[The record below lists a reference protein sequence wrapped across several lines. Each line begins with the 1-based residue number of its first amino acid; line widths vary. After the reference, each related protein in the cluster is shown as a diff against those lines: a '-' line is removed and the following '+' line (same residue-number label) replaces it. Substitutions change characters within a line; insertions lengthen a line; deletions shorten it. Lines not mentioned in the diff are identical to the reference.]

1 MASVSTDVLLVGS
14 GAMSST
20 LGSLLKQLDPS
31 LNMMMVEQLDS
42 VAQESTNAWMNAGT
56 GHAAYCEL
64 NYTPQQAD
72 GSITLDNAYSI
83 NEKFKISLQ
92 FWSYLVE
99 QEALPAP
106 ENFIKPVPHISF
118 VWGDE
123 NVEFLRNRYQHLSS
137 SHLFTGMEFSDD
149 PVVLKEWMP
158 LVMNGR
164 DTAQKM
170 AGTRVNHGS
179 DVNFAAVSRGMT
191 RNLQSSDNFKLLLS
205 HSVKKLKQDSC
216 KKWTVSIRDEKTGT
230 VSTIKAGFVFLGAG
244 GAAIKLLQKSKIS
257 ESKLYGGFPVSGQW
271 LVCNK
276 AEIVKQHKAKVYGK
290 ASIGTPPMSIPHL
303 DLRVVD
309 GKEALLFGP
318 FAGFTT
324 RFMKHG
330 SVFDLFSS
338 INFNNIR
345 AMIKVGFDN
354 QDLLR
359 YLISEVLQ
367 TRQSRIKSLR
377 EYYPEVDINDWFLA
391 GAGQR
396 VQIIKKCPDNVGKL
410 EFGTEVVTAADH
422 SLATLLGASPGASVS
437 VDAMIQVIEKCF
449 AVQLA
454 TEQWQQKIKQM
465 IPSYGESLI
474 NNKELSEKIHEY
486 TLSTLKLNAL

>member
-1 MASVSTDVLLVGS
+1 
-14 GAMSST
+14 
-20 LGSLLKQLDPS
+20 
-31 LNMMMVEQLDS
+31 
-42 VAQESTNAWMNAGT
+42 
-56 GHAAYCEL
+56 
-64 NYTPQQAD
+64 
-72 GSITLDNAYSI
+72 
-83 NEKFKISLQ
+83 
-92 FWSYLVE
+92 
-99 QEALPAP
+99 
-106 ENFIKPVPHISF
+106 
-118 VWGDE
+118 
-123 NVEFLRNRYQHLSS
+123 
-137 SHLFTGMEFSDD
+137 
-149 PVVLKEWMP
+149 
-158 LVMNGR
+158 
-164 DTAQKM
+164 
-170 AGTRVNHGS
+170 
-179 DVNFAAVSRGMT
+179 
-191 RNLQSSDNFKLLLS
+191 
-205 HSVKKLKQDSC
+205 
-216 KKWTVSIRDEKTGT
+216 
-230 VSTIKAGFVFLGAG
+230 
-244 GAAIKLLQKSKIS
+244 
-257 ESKLYGGFPVSGQW
+257 
-271 LVCNK
+271 
-276 AEIVKQHKAKVYGK
+276 
-290 ASIGTPPMSIPHL
+290 
-303 DLRVVD
+303 
-309 GKEALLFGP
+309 
-318 FAGFTT
+318 
-324 RFMKHG
+324 MKHG

-345 AMIKVGFDN
+345 AMIKVGLDN

-437 VDAMIQVIEKCF
+437 VDAMMQVIEKCF